1 MGLGEDLVQGETGV
15 RAAAEA
21 GGEEAGVP
29 GDPRDGR
36 AAVWGTAPPL
46 PPSVTVAASGRCHTT
61 GPL

>member
-1 MGLGEDLVQGETGV
+1 MRLGEGLVQGETGV

-36 AAVWGTAPPL
+36 AAVWGRPPPL
-46 PPSVTVAASGRCHTT
+46 P
-61 GPL
+61 L